1 MGEYSKAW
9 IRGYS
14 NEIDRLARGVHPR
27 MMTGSNTVHFIYLS
41 QKPANR
47 TATYLRTIANYKP
60 QMEDLFLIRFTVS
73 GNMIDYPGNV
83 ATPTTELATVNV
95 HLNSVILDVN
105 AFYTTVDIKNY
116 CLGAPVNRFEY
127 MRIPVNHIPQDII
140 LQYNLEGL
148 TVNDHVLV
156 EIRKGM
162 YGLPQV
168 GLITQERLS
177 IHLDASGYIPSRH
190 TPGLYT
196 HITRITTFTLVVDD
210 FGIKYHHKHDTL
222 HLRHILRQ
230 KYTITTDWKTV
241 LHIGISLDWN
251 YKK

>member
-14 NEIDRLARGVHPR
+14 NEIGRLARGVHPR

-95 HLNSVILDVN
+95 HLNSVISDIN
-105 AFYTTVDIKNY
+105 ASYMTVDIKDFY
-116 CLGAPVNRFEY
+116 LGTPMNRFEY
-127 MRIPVNHIPQDII
+127 MRIPVKHIPQDIMQ
-140 LQYNLEGL
+140 QYNLAGL
-148 TVNDHVLV
+148 NVNDHILV
-156 EIRKGM
+156 EIQKGV
-162 YGLPQV
+162 YGLSQAD
-168 GLITQERLS
+168 LIAQ
-177 IHLDASGYIPSRH
+177 
-190 TPGLYT
+190 
-196 HITRITTFTLVVDD
+196 
-210 FGIKYHHKHDTL
+210 
-222 HLRHILRQ
+222 
-230 KYTITTDWKTV
+230 
-241 LHIGISLDWN
+241 
-251 YKK
+251 